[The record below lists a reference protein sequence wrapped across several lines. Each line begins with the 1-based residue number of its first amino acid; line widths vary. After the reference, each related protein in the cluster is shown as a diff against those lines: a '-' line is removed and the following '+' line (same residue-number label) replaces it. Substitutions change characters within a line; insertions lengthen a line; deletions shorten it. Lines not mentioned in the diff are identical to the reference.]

1 MRATNRP
8 ILWLFAGRVGG
19 TAATMA
25 IPMVLARRL
34 APNEFGMYRQLFL
47 LFATLYA
54 IAQAGM
60 AECLYYF
67 VPRDR
72 ERTGRLAA
80 NSLLALALAGAIT
93 AAILIAAARPVAA
106 LLASPI
112 EHFVPAIAAFLAC
125 MLASAVLE
133 VLFVSEQRHRTAATA
148 YFTSDLARA
157 AFLLVPALMFGGLSA
172 LLAGAVAF
180 AALRLAV
187 TVIVLVRRYG
197 RELRPDRIILTRQLA
212 YALPF
217 AAAIVIDT
225 LQGQLHLYVVSNG
238 FDAATFAMYS
248 IACFQ
253 IPLVDYLV
261 TSVGNVLMVR
271 LGDGGDAAAI
281 DLWRQAV
288 SRLSLVLVPLVAWL
302 VVAGR
307 DLIVLLFSARYASAG
322 SLFVLAS
329 TATLLATLPTDAAL
343 RAYAETRFLLAINVG
358 KLALV
363 AVSLPILLGTFGL
376 TGAVVSTLL
385 AGVVA
390 KAIAVARVRHRLAV
404 PLRALLPGRA
414 LAAITIASAVAAA
427 SAVLAVDA
435 AAPARVLI
443 RLALSGSIFLLVY
456 GVFAGLGIVP
466 GLHARTADERSLVP
480 CVASPES

>member
-25 IPMVLARRL
+25 IPMVLARHL

-67 VPRDR
+67 VPRER

-80 NSLLALALAGAIT
+80 NSLLALALAGAVT
-93 AAILIAAARPVAA
+93 AVMMIATARPLAG
-106 LLASPI
+106 LLASPL
-112 EHFVPAIAAFLAC
+112 ERFVPALAAFLAC
-125 MLASAVLE
+125 MLASSLLE
-133 VLFVSEQRHRTAATA
+133 VLFISEQRHRTAATA

-157 AFLLVPALMFGGLSA
+157 AFLLVPALALGGLSA
-172 LLAGAVAF
+172 LLVGAVAF
-180 AALRLAV
+180 AALRLLV

-197 RELRPDRIILTRQLA
+197 RELRPDRSIFARQLA

-217 AAAIVIDT
+217 AAAIVVDT

-238 FDAATFAMYS
+238 FDAATFAVYS

-261 TSVGNVLMVR
+261 TSVGNVLMVH
-271 LGDGGDAAAI
+271 LGDGAGVAAI

-288 SRLSLVLVPLVAWL
+288 SRLSLVLVPMVAWL
-302 VVAGR
+302 LVAGR

-322 SLFVLAS
+322 GLFVLAS
-329 TATLLATLPTDAAL
+329 TATLFATLPTDAAL
-343 RAYAETRFLLAINVG
+343 RAFAETRFLLWINIG

-363 AVSLPILLGTFGL
+363 AVSLPILLATLGL
-376 TGAVVSTLL
+376 TGAVLSTLL
-385 AGVVA
+385 AGGVAKVVA
-390 KAIAVARVRHRLAV
+390 IARVRQRLAV

-414 LAAITIASAVAAA
+414 LVAIAIASAAAA
-427 SAVLAVDA
+427 VGAVIAVDA
-435 AAPARVLI
+435 FAPSRVLV

-456 GVFAGLGIVP
+456 GLLAGLGIVP
-466 GLHARTADERSLVP
+466 GLQARTAGPRSLVP